1 MSVKRSATF
10 VRHVLRQLQH
20 LRAATEQR
28 ASGCTEP
35 QNLDTFYISFDARYS
50 TGLMPVLRQIR

>member
-35 QNLDTFYISFDARYS
+35 Q
-50 TGLMPVLRQIR
+50 